1 MGRVKVWVG
10 FRFGLGLL
18 SIVMILFEIYFLRIG
33 GYRLNRTE
41 VFENLAFESPYLI
54 IINIRLGSNA
64 NQFGMVYASPEKI
77 ESLTINAK
85 RRKGQVNIDL
95 LVYFTICC
103 SDRPL
108 F

>member
-10 FRFGLGLL
+10 FRFGLGLK
-18 SIVMILFEIYFLRIG
+18 SIVMILFEIYFLRLG
-33 GYRLNRTE
+33 GYRLNRSE
-41 VFENLAFESPYLI
+41 VFVCLAFQTYLNI
-54 IINIRLGSNA
+54 FNIRLSSNA
-64 NQFGMVYASPEKI
+64 NQFGLVYALPEKI
-77 ESLTINAK
+77 EAVTINAK

-95 LVYFTICC
+95 LVYFNICC

>member
-10 FRFGLGLL
+10 FRFGLGLK
-18 SIVMILFEIYFLRIG
+18 SIVMILFEIYFLRLG
-33 GYRLNRTE
+33 GFWLNKSE
-41 VFENLAFESPYLI
+41 VFVNLAFESPYLNI
-54 IINIRLGSNA
+54 FNIRLNSNA
-64 NQFGMVYASPEKI
+64 NQFGLVYGSPEKI
-77 ESLTINAK
+77 EAVTINAK

-95 LVYFTICC
+95 LVYFNICC